1 MKYSQKLAA
10 ALLMLLPAAS
20 LNAATRYVS
29 PGGTGDGSSWAQ
41 ATNDLQAAID
51 ASENGDEIWVAAG
64 SYKPTALIKSNK
76 PTSKAFILK
85 DGVSLYG
92 GFAGTEA
99 ALDERATDGAA
110 YDMTNETILDA
121 DDDVPD
127 VWTRVIAEATT
138 YRWEWELTNN
148 QVNGTKGNSSH
159 VLYSATTLASP
170 TVIDGFKIG
179 RAHV

>member
-92 GFAGTEA
+92 G
-99 ALDERATDGAA
+99 
-110 YDMTNETILDA
+110 
-121 DDDVPD
+121 
-127 VWTRVIAEATT
+127 
-138 YRWEWELTNN
+138 LTN
-148 QVNGTKGNSSH
+148 VRLTERH
-159 VLYSATTLASP
+159 TT
-170 TVIDGFKIG
+170 
-179 RAHV
+179 